1 MLEKFIVGTIIII
14 AVAKMA
20 AIWDFTK
27 LEISNPK
34 AVEAAIANMAPK
46 VIAHIEPFTGT
57 SKITIDNH
65 TIIK

>member
-1 MLEKFIVGTIIII
+1 MPEKFIVGTIIII

-34 AVEAAIANMAPK
+34 AVEAAIANR
-46 VIAHIEPFTGT
+46 G
-57 SKITIDNH
+57 NY
-65 TIIK
+65 